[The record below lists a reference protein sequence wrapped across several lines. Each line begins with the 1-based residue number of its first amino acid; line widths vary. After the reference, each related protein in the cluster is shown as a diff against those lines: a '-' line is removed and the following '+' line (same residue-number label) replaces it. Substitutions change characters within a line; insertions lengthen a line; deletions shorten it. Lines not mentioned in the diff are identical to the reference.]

1 MASGLITLGQ
11 IEGGK
16 VEAVTDFL
24 FLGFKITVDGDCN
37 NQSRIWLLLRRK
49 GMIKLVRRN
58 GLSSS
63 HVWMWE
69 LGHKE
74 GWTLKNWCFQV
85 VVLEKILESPWDC
98 KKIKPVNLKGNQS
111 WIPIGRADAEA
122 EVPILWPPDVKSW
135 LTKERPWSLEMFKAE
150 GEEGDRGWGSWMT
163 SPIQWTWI
171 WGNFRWWW
179 VTGKHGV
186 LQSMG
191 SQRVGHDWVTEL
203 NWWFFQ

>member
-85 VVLEKILESPWDC
+85 VVLEKILQSPLDS
-98 KKIKPVNLKGNQS
+98 KGIKLVNPKGNQS
-111 WIPIGRADAEA
+111 WIFIGRTDAEA
-122 EVPILWPPDVKSW
+122 PIFWPLDVKSQ
-135 LTKERPWSLEMFKAE
+135 LTGKDSNAGKDWRQKEK
-150 GEEGDRGWGSWMT
+150 
-163 SPIQWTWI
+163 
-171 WGNFRWWW
+171 W
-179 VTGKHGV
+179 VTGWDGWMAS
-186 LQSMG
+186 LT
-191 SQRVGHDWVTEL
+191 QRTWVWA
-203 NWWFFQ
+203 NSRR